1 MDSSFHFNYEEDNLF
16 HFAPSPP
23 SSFPDIFNPDSF
35 SPIQTEIN
43 NPPKYVLVPM
53 PQPEEKKENVVKEK
67 EDALTAEK
75 TATKTSKNNTNSN
88 SNNNEKKNGTKQR
101 GPKKKSERNLGVSNG
116 NDNKKEHTKFDEDN
130 EMRKI
135 KSYSSQFMIRY
146 LNASLSPGHSKFL
159 KINKWLNRDITIK
172 INLELN
178 QMKLKD
184 VLTRYKILERYSKD
198 KYDENYNAKLVEKIL
213 RDGTE
218 KNAIDRLNQTYIEVL
233 DIMRNEY
240 LDEFKE
246 FVLKKQIKSGENE
259 ETAKMH
265 IEQVVDLLFRYENWF
280 NTRIPRCIRKEKNCF
295 N

>member
-23 SSFPDIFNPDSF
+23 SSSPDFFNQDSF
-35 SPIQTEIN
+35 SPTQTEIN

-88 SNNNEKKNGTKQR
+88 SNNNEKKDGTKQR

-116 NDNKKEHTKFDEDN
+116 YDNKKEHTKFDEDN

-159 KINKWLNRDITIK
+159 KINKGMNRDITIK
-172 INLELN
+172 INLQLN

-184 VLTRYKILERYSKD
+184 VLTPLKD
-198 KYDENYNAKLVEKIL
+198 
-213 RDGTE
+213 
-218 KNAIDRLNQTYIEVL
+218 
-233 DIMRNEY
+233 
-240 LDEFKE
+240 
-246 FVLKKQIKSGENE
+246 
-259 ETAKMH
+259 
-265 IEQVVDLLFRYENWF
+265 
-280 NTRIPRCIRKEKNCF
+280 
-295 N
+295 